1 MDNIEYL
8 SKKPLST
15 RELFDDVASMAS
27 FSENYLPD
35 VFECNIRSTGE
46 RYRFNR
52 NNTSDPVTGKW
63 RLVESG
69 GSTPPSTTTIYQTYA
84 DFPTPTENTIAYAM
98 EDYEDDNGD
107 IHKKGYWL
115 YNASNAS
122 WENILDS
129 DITTE
134 QTSDESVVENVTIEG
149 VKEDIECSVV
159 TEKVGNI
166 TTVITTA
173 TADSA
178 NGTTIKEGDV
188 ISIEQYI
195 DGVLINS
202 YNKLEDEEIIDVV
215 NPFG

>member
-15 RELFDDVASMAS
+15 RELFDDVASMAA

-35 VFECNIRSTGE
+35 VFECNIKSGE

-52 NNTSDPVTGKW
+52 NNSVDPVTGKW

-69 GSTPPSTTTIYQTYA
+69 SGTVQSVSNVYDSYE
-84 DFPTPTENTIAYAM
+84 DFPTPTENAILYAM
-98 EDYEDDNGD
+98 NDYTDPSGTVY
-107 IHKKGYWL
+107 KKGYWV
-115 YNASNAS
+115 YNVSTNT
-122 WENILDS
+122 WESIMDTT
-129 DITTE
+129 ITTE
-134 QTSDESVVENVTIEG
+134 QTSDESVSE
-149 VKEDIECSVV
+149 SVV
-159 TEKVGNI
+159 IQGTAEDVDCTVTTEKVGGI
-166 TTVITTA
+166 TTVVTTA
-173 TADSA
+173 NADSA
-178 NGTTIKEGDV
+178 DGVTIKEGDI

-202 YNKLEDEEIIDVV
+202 YSKLEDEEIIDVV